1 MFAELA
7 ISGIT
12 IAELQAGNKNGSYL
26 EQLFANYLSNEGLTI
41 KASKSLVD
49 LVLPCNSVAV
59 SNATI
64 TQSDFQSVITGTSV
78 TSGSFPQD
86 EHCLVLGM
94 RVLTGASATLAATAW
109 TTGISDAA
117 LLNGRYQ
124 INANNVMKSQGVA
137 TEFTQSTNNA
147 DLRSGIKL
155 FNNPIFWLAQTPLQ
169 VVWTFPT
176 ATATANLNLRTELIA
191 LKLS

>member
-12 IAELQAGNKNGSYL
+12 IAELTNGNKNGSYL
-26 EQLFANYLSNEGLTI
+26 EQMFAKYLQNEGI
-41 KASKSLVD
+41 EIQASKSLVD
-49 LVLPCNSVAV
+49 LVLPSNSVAV
-59 SNATI
+59 TFATI
-64 TQSDFQSVITGTSV
+64 TQNDFQSVITGTSN
-78 TSGSFPQD
+78 TSGTFPQD
-86 EHCLVLGM
+86 EHVLVLGM

-109 TTGISDAA
+109 ATGISDAA

-124 INANNVMKSQGVA
+124 INSNNVMKGQGVA

-155 FNNPIFWLAQTPLQ
+155 FNNPIFWKAQTPLQ
-169 VVWTFPT
+169 VVWTFPA